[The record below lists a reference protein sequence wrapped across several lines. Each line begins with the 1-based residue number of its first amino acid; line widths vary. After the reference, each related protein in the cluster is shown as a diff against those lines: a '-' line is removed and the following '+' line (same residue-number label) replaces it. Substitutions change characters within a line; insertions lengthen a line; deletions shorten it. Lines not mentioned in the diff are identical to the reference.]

1 MMKKFLSLLL
11 VVALVLSITAC
22 AKGEEATTTT
32 DTKTEDATTTEDTKT
47 DDTKEPAAEAS
58 AIDTSEHVVIK
69 YMITGNKPTN
79 DQNIALFEKINAILT
94 EKVNAELEIY
104 WIEWTDY
111 LTNYNLTLAA
121 NDGSVDLVGT
131 ATDWLDAWPNA
142 KRGAFLPLTED
153 MLSTY
158 APKTF
163 AQVSKEHWEMSKLDG
178 QIYLMPEDNYAQWI
192 NHGFIFREDYA
203 KEAGLTNGVNSWAE
217 LDTYFA
223 SVKKLHPDVIPWDIA
238 GTTGVAQTISGGW
251 ISSHTNNI
259 MIEGLDVP
267 IFWGSQDDYFKVDAP
282 VMTSDTFVDF
292 AKQMKAWS
300 DAGYWREDALNYT
313 GDSRE
318 EFLTGET
325 SVDQHH
331 TESWYGNDYI
341 KMGERQPGV
350 DIGFFYFGE
359 ETKNLVKM
367 SVTHGATA
375 ISAASENPERALMVY
390 DLLRNDLE
398 LHRLFNYGIEG
409 KQYVVTADGKMARP
423 EGYNSDTDSIQTDF
437 WWGRNDDLLLK
448 DADRNL
454 EGYDALTKE
463 YNSFAIDYPYGQFV
477 FNSDAVSP
485 YIANLSAV
493 YAQYLPLIA
502 FGKGDD
508 AEGTVAEF
516 RQAMKDAGYEEVLAE
531 VQKQMTEYKAYLGK

>member
-1 MMKKFLSLLL
+1 MMKRFMALMLTL
-11 VVALVLSITAC
+11 VLVLSVAGCGKSSTT
-22 AKGEEATTTT
+22 ETTTG
-32 DTKTEDATTTEDTKT
+32 DTTKT
-47 DDTKEPAAEAS
+47 DTTATDSKTDTTGTADPT

-79 DQNIALFEKINAILT
+79 GQNEELFKQINAILT

-142 KRGAFLPLTED
+142 KRGAFLPLSED
-153 MLSTY
+153 MLATY
-158 APKTF
+158 APQTY
-163 AQVSKEHWEMSKLDG
+163 AQVSKEHWDMCKYDG
-178 QIYLMPEDNYAQWI
+178 QIFLMPEDNYAQWI
-192 NHGFIFREDYA
+192 NHGFIYREDYA
-203 KEAGLTNGVNSWAE
+203 KEAGLANGVNSWE
-217 LDTYFA
+217 DLGTYFA
-223 SVKKLHPDVIPWDIA
+223 SVKANHPDVIPWDIA
-238 GTTGVAQTISGGW
+238 GTNGGAQTISGGW

-267 IFWGSQDDYFKVDAP
+267 IFWATQDDYYTVDAP

-300 DAGYWREDALNYT
+300 DAGYWREDCLNYT

-331 TESWYGNDYI
+331 TESWYGNDFI
-341 KMGERQPGV
+341 KMKERQPGV

-367 SVTHGATA
+367 SITHGATA
-375 ISAASENPERALMVY
+375 ISAASKNPERALMVY
-390 DLLRNDLE
+390 DLLRNDQE

-409 KQYVVTADGKMARP
+409 KQYVITADGKMARP
-423 EGYNSDTDSIQTDF
+423 EGFNSDTDSIQTDF

-448 DADRNL
+448 DADRNNDA
-454 EGYDALTKE
+454 YQALTEE
-463 YNSFAIDYPYGQFV
+463 YNSFAIDYPYGQFI
-477 FNSDAVSP
+477 FNSEAVSP

-502 FGKGDD
+502 FGKGGD
-508 AEGTVAEF
+508 AEAIVAEF

-531 VQKQMTEYKAYLGK
+531 VQRQMTEYKAYLGK